1 MKRGAKTLIILS
13 GGRGS
18 RFGGDK
24 GLSDFEGA
32 RMIEHVLDSLSP
44 LADEVIV
51 SVAPGKKAEYA
62 AILSEKARV
71 VEDEAAFQGPLLGL
85 KNALRHVTG
94 DIVLLVACDM
104 PFIDAELYRFLLGK
118 MGSKE
123 AAMPSIGGY
132 SEPMMGVY
140 LMQSLIEAVDKAT
153 TEGERKLSA
162 MLVHMD
168 VLTIPE
174 EVLRKAGLDNR
185 IFTNMNVHPRNK
197 VARRPQS

>member
-32 RMIEHVLDSLSP
+32 RMIERVLNALSP

-51 SVAPGKKAEYA
+51 SVAPGKKGAYSA
-62 AILSEKARV
+62 VLSEDAKV
-71 VEDEAAFQGPLLGL
+71 VEDEVAFQGPLAGL
-85 KNALRHVTG
+85 KNALRHATG
-94 DIVLLVACDM
+94 EIVLLVACDM
-104 PFIDAELYRFLLGK
+104 PFIDAGLYRFLLGR
-118 MGSKE
+118 MGGKE

-140 LMQSLIEAVDKAT
+140 LLLPLVGAVEKAT
-153 TEGERKLSA
+153 SSGERKLSA
-162 MLVHMD
+162 MLVHID
-168 VLTIPE
+168 VLAIPE
-174 EVLRKAGLDNR
+174 EGLRKAGFDQR
-185 IFTNMNVHPRNK
+185 IFTNVNVHPRNK
-197 VARRPQS
+197 VARQA